1 MPNHEVIVGNVGSVY
16 FGKSRAKALATYK
29 SYVEASNQ
37 HAGTRCHGEDVILLV
52 DGGMEEEHTGH
63 LRQE

>member
-16 FGKSRAKALATYK
+16 YGNSRLKALATYK
-29 SYVEASNQ
+29 SYVESSNEQ
-37 HAGTRCHGEDVILLV
+37 VGARCHGEDVILLV
-52 DGGMEEEHTGH
+52 DGEIEAEHTGH